1 MPDQIT
7 YTDDPSSIIA
17 HAVHLAGQTKRFA
30 LVTSVGIEG
39 GAARALGSLAVV
51 DEDGVMTGYLSN
63 GCIDKDIQLHALDAL
78 KSNTKK
84 LIRYG
89 DGSQYADLTLPCGG
103 SLSVL
108 IDPNRDIAELFALHQ
123 SLQARK
129 AAALTFALPQM
140 NARPPETIKFEY
152 KPQVRLVLAGRGAIF
167 RAMAQIGHATGFEVY
182 GLSPDVD
189 DLTAVETLTT
199 ASPIH
204 LTSPSQTIALDQLD
218 ENAAFLT
225 LFHDHDWEPSLLQAA
240 LATDAEY
247 IGSLGS
253 KRTHAI
259 RLEHLR
265 NLGLTDE
272 DVQRLHG
279 PIGLVPS
286 LRDAPMI
293 AISALAEIAGAL
305 PLRICEVLETGRQT
319 TDQPQKDVGLVAV
332 PQG

>member
-1 MPDQIT
+1 M
-7 YTDDPSSIIA
+7 
-17 HAVHLAGQTKRFA
+17 
-30 LVTSVGIEG
+30 
-39 GAARALGSLAVV
+39 
-51 DEDGVMTGYLSN
+51 
-63 GCIDKDIQLHALDAL
+63 
-78 KSNTKK
+78 
-84 LIRYG
+84 
-89 DGSQYADLTLPCGG
+89 
-103 SLSVL
+103 
-108 IDPNRDIAELFALHQ
+108 
-123 SLQARK
+123 
-129 AAALTFALPQM
+129 
-140 NARPPETIKFEY
+140 
-152 KPQVRLVLAGRGAIF
+152 
-167 RAMAQIGHATGFEVY
+167 
-182 GLSPDVD
+182 
-189 DLTAVETLTT
+189 
-199 ASPIH
+199 
-204 LTSPSQTIALDQLD
+204 TSPSQTIALDQLD